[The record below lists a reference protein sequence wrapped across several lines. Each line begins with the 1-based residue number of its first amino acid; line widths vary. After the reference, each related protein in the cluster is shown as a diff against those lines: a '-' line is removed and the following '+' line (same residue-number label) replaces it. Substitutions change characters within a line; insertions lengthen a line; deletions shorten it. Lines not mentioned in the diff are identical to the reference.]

1 MNTITIDQNL
11 YNSAVSYVHAHKM
24 SLQTLVET
32 YLSQLLREV
41 GQKEPVKEASDDV
54 PILRFEEL
62 QPELQEILELSAP
75 LKGTVPEWDLNGDIA
90 RDEALKADL
99 K

>member
-1 MNTITIDQNL
+1 M
-11 YNSAVSYVHAHKM
+11 
-24 SLQTLVET
+24 
-32 YLSQLLREV
+32 
-41 GQKEPVKEASDDV
+41 KEASDDV

-62 QPELQEILELSAP
+62 HPELQEILELSAP

>member
-11 YNSAVSYVHAHKM
+11 YNSAVSYAHVHKM